1 MLFRRIL
8 RQPLVRERQQD
19 KHGTVLLRDRQQI
32 LDLFFF
38 QRNGI
43 DERTTRIDAQRRLDD
58 IHMAGIDAERQIYR
72 GSHLI
77 DGV

>member
-8 RQPLVRERQQD
+8 REPLVRERQQD